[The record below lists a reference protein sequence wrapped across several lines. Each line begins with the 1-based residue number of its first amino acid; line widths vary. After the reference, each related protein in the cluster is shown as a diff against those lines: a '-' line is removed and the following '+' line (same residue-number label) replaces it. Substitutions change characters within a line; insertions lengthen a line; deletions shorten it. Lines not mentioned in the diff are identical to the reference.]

1 MVVVARIDTLLCRYT
16 CVHYITHASGVDK
29 KMKKVLRRT
38 GTAVLAIA
46 LLFIASD
53 YTFMY
58 GARYGYELGW
68 QDGMYTM
75 YHRLV
80 KPT

>member
-1 MVVVARIDTLLCRYT
+1 
-16 CVHYITHASGVDK
+16 
-29 KMKKVLRRT
+29 MKKALRRT
-38 GTAVLAIA
+38 GAAVLAIA